1 MEKGGK
7 IDREEGEFQPKKQG
21 NLMKKEKKIRMNE
34 IKGEKYEKNGEKLK

>member
-21 NLMKKEKKIRMNE
+21 NLMKKGKKIRMNE
-34 IKGEKYEKNGEKLK
+34 IKGESMKKMGKS